1 MAGRTER
8 RMIVTLCAVAAVAGV
23 GIFAGPRMLPE
34 AHGGHGTESEAS
46 ARPGRAESNPV
57 NNFHLH
63 VCAFHVAKSN
73 PKFQI
78 EAYHYCGPHG
88 ESLHQCVI
96 YDTYGAN
103 AKLLG
108 VEYIITDELY
118 RTLPEL
124 EKKYYHPHT
133 FEILAGQLIA
143 PSYSTEKEDELMRVL
158 LTTWGKTWHTWPD
171 PSTPVPMGEPL
182 LMWSITGDGQL
193 DPDLLASRDRRF
205 NVSSDAI
212 REHRKSYGFKVPN
225 IPPPISIDAPGRQW
239 TTAEPDEPTTTGNAA
254 AMISPTA
261 HPRSSDRP

>member
-1 MAGRTER
+1 VKAQKVRRT
-8 RMIVTLCAVAAVAGV
+8 IVLCLAVASVAGV
-23 GIFAGPRMLPE
+23 GIFAGLRVAPE
-34 AHGGHGTESEAS
+34 ALAGHGPEERTP
-46 ARPGRAESNPV
+46 ARQGTGESNPA

-73 PKFQI
+73 PRFQI
-78 EAYHYCGPHG
+78 EAYHYCGPHN

-118 RTLPEL
+118 RTLPES
-124 EKKYYHPHT
+124 ERKYYHPHT
-133 FEILAGQLIA
+133 YEILAGQLIA
-143 PSYSTEKEDELMRVL
+143 PGFSTEKEDELMKVL

-193 DPDLLASRDRRF
+193 DPDLLASRDKRF

-212 REHRKSYGFKVPN
+212 REHRQSYGFKAPN
-225 IPPPISIDAPGRQW
+225 IPPPTSIDAAGRQW
-239 TTAEPDEPTTTGNAA
+239 RAAEPDEPTRTGG
-254 AMISPTA
+254 
-261 HPRSSDRP
+261 R

>member
-1 MAGRTER
+1 MVVALG
-8 RMIVTLCAVAAVAGV
+8 VVAALGLVGRYAGQRV
-23 GIFAGPRMLPE
+23 LPD
-34 AHGGHGTESEAS
+34 AQAGHGTEGM
-46 ARPGRAESNPV
+46 ARPGAETL

-63 VCAFHVAKSN
+63 VCAFHVAKNN

-96 YDTYGAN
+96 YDKYGAN

-118 RTLPEL
+118 RTLPDS

-133 FEILAGQLIA
+133 YEILAGQLIA
-143 PSYSTEKEDELMRVL
+143 PAFSTEEEDGLMRVL

-171 PSTPVPMGEPL
+171 PTTPVPMGEPL
-182 LMWSITGDGQL
+182 LMWSVTGDGQL
-193 DPDLLASRDRRF
+193 DPALLASRDKKF

-212 REHRKSYGFKVPN
+212 REHRKSYGFKAPN
-225 IPPPISIDAPGRQW
+225 IPPPASVDAIGRRW
-239 TTAEPDEPTTTGNAA
+239 TVSGRDEPTTTGDAKGTKTVTA
-254 AMISPTA
+254 QPGSP
-261 HPRSSDRP
+261 DRP